1 MRVVFYI
8 YELISPPRYRF
19 IITNPRGEEVLS
31 FSLYVSGA
39 PAATRAYQVIM
50 IINSERAYLRSSR
63 KPQSAIFG
71 PGAASGFREGVIL
84 CKKALRVAFYPRV
97 LPPFR

>member
-8 YELISPPRYRF
+8 YELISPPRSRF

-31 FSLYVSGA
+31 LIYVSGA

-84 CKKALRVAFYPRV
+84 CKKAPRVAFYPRV